1 MVDAGAVS
9 LMVLCIQEPEVSLKR
24 VCASALSDVCKHTA
38 ELAQQVVDAGAVAYL
53 VPLIQHKDEKLK
65 RQVHGGK
72 QEEEV
77 VGVVCVCVCVQY
89 YVRGVSCV

>member
-65 RQVHGGK
+65 RQVCAW
-72 QEEEV
+72 
-77 VGVVCVCVCVQY
+77 GVP
-89 YVRGVSCV
+89 